1 MKFSTFVATIAMV
14 AVASS
19 KNVASAYVSP
29 LQYEG
34 YDCSQLQNENAR
46 LAGRVSEL
54 GGTLDKKASNDN
66 LKMGVGL
73 VVFWPALLFLD
84 GDGPQASEYARMK
97 GEHDAV
103 QQVATRKNCITA
115 MAPPAPAAA
124 PASSTASN
132 SPPTP

>member
-14 AVASS
+14 AVAGCATSS

-103 QQVATRKNCITA
+103 QQVATSGLMLT
-115 MAPPAPAAA
+115 
-124 PASSTASN
+124 
-132 SPPTP
+132 